1 MKEKWNIMNQPG
13 AEGVG
18 ESRVFGRDNGVRVEF
33 SSIVEEVQMNL
44 QHVISNLDGLRERLR
59 TQVSSLGSSTI
70 PRKSETEYF

>member
-13 AEGVG
+13 AEGAG
-18 ESRVFGRDNGVRVEF
+18 ESRVSGRDNGVRVEF